1 MSSIALRTTD
11 GLTKASRM
19 SVHAIFSK
27 QSQTRPIQPKRILPN
42 SIKLICTAAL
52 LAAVAFAIPAQA
64 QRLSLAERVTKLEQE
79 QAGPQA
85 NIDLVNQINALQSQV
100 QTLQGQIE
108 ELRHQV
114 DETKSRNKEQYI
126 DLDSRLARLEGRG
139 GAAPAAP
146 GAAAGNNGQLQ
157 DITLGATSAP
167 PPAAPP
173 PGSAAPPRAPGG
185 APPANWTPSTAPPA
199 ATAADAPPPA
209 NPGDEKA
216 DYDQAFSAL
225 KDGRYA
231 ESARRFQA
239 FIGQYP
245 NSELTPNS
253 YYWLGESYYV
263 TQNYPISLDTFQKL
277 LAQYPNS
284 QKAPDAL
291 LKVGYCEYEMKKW
304 DQAEATLNQVVQ
316 KYPDTTVARLAQGRL
331 RALKLEARH

>member
-1 MSSIALRTTD
+1 MLSIILRTTD

-19 SVHAIFSK
+19 SPHLIS
-27 QSQTRPIQPKRILPN
+27 SNP
-42 SIKLICTAAL
+42 IKLICAAAL
-52 LAAVAFAIPAQA
+52 WAAVAFSVPAQA

-79 QAGPQA
+79 QAGQNGAQA
-85 NIDLVNQINALQSQV
+85 NIDLVNQINALQAQV
-100 QTLQGQIE
+100 QTLQGQVE
-108 ELRHQV
+108 ELRHQL
-114 DETKSRNKEQYI
+114 EEAKSRNKEQYI
-126 DLDSRLARLEGRG
+126 DLDSRLARLEGRSG

-146 GAAAGNNGQLQ
+146 PATANSGQLQ
-157 DITLGATSAP
+157 DITLGGTPAAQP
-167 PPAAPP
+167 PGPAAPAR
-173 PGSAAPPRAPGG
+173 AASGG
-185 APPANWTPSTAPPA
+185 APPPNSTASPVLPA
-199 ATAADAPPPA
+199 AAPPEAATPA
-209 NPGDEKA
+209 TPGDEKG
-216 DYDQAFSAL
+216 DYDQAFNAL

-239 FIGQYP
+239 FISQYP

-277 LAQYPNS
+277 LAQFPNS

-291 LKVGYCEYEMKKW
+291 LKVGYCQYEMKKW

-331 RALKLEARH
+331 RALKLEAHH